1 MKSTMK
7 QLLSFIL
14 ICLCLPACKDYG
26 EVALEFSIDKTAV
39 TLSCGIAGS
48 TDILMMAAPDNVS
61 AYVSEEAESWLTV
74 TTSRRC
80 LTLSYTKNDSGIE
93 RTGTV
98 TVHAGTETVT
108 IAVTM
113 PPYFESNPPYA
124 VGDIYC
130 ENGKKVGVIF
140 WVDASDSTIAKA
152 VSLERRKAPW
162 WSSEGSSFL
171 GAYSLADG
179 QSNTKIIRNSDNSKN
194 GNIPALTFC
203 DELGEGWY
211 WPAISEL
218 NQLFVAYNG
227 VLEEKE
233 ATKEDELT
241 EEELASRHRF
251 DKIFTDNGG
260 EAISDNVSKKTG
272 DSYWASTEDNSGSYK
287 YGCNVRFYIYGQ
299 NMGAGQCKKTGSRF
313 IRCIK
318 ALGDYV
324 PEAEPIVVTF
334 SLDKTSVE
342 LESSKGSQQTITATV
357 KNGTLL
363 SATLPTDVDW
373 CSAEISGGGIVL
385 EALSDN
391 SGNENRQTEVVVTV
405 KGEDDK
411 DYSKTVTVIQK
422 KETVVSAD
430 SFKVGEYYESGTDKG
445 VVFWVSDDGQTA
457 KIVSLERSEN
467 TMAWST
473 EQKSY
478 NVTDKDNGVAN
489 TSTLMKIGEKEVPAI
504 AFCKNGWYWP
514 AINELKA
521 LFEAYNSTTFDQAS
535 IEIPDKITD
544 AEKTAREAF
553 EKTLTDHGGTKLN
566 TAATTDNGDQYW
578 GSTEL
583 SNTVGS
589 CLRFGKKNEGTDA
602 KKTKTD
608 KRYVRCIKQIGKNAQ
623 SPQM

>member
-1 MKSTMK
+1 MKNTMK

-39 TLSCGIAGS
+39 TLSSGIAGS
-48 TDILMMAAPDNVS
+48 TDILMMAAPDNLS

-140 WVDASDSTIAKA
+140 WVDASDYTIAKA

-162 WSSEGSSFL
+162 WSSEGSSFS
-171 GAYSLADG
+171 GAYSLVDG

-211 WPAISEL
+211 WPAMSEL

-227 VLEEKE
+227 SLEEKE

-241 EEELASRHRF
+241 EEELASRQRF

-272 DSYWASTEDNSGSYK
+272 DSYWASTEDNSSSYK

-299 NMGAGQCKKTGSRF
+299 NMGAGECKKTGTRF

-342 LESSKGSQQTITATV
+342 LESSKGSQQAITATV

-363 SATLPTDVDW
+363 PVTSSADW
-373 CSAEISGGGIVL
+373 CSVTTNGWEIVL
-385 EALSDN
+385 ETLSDN
-391 SGNENRQTEVVVTV
+391 TGNENRQTEVVVTV
-405 KGEDDK
+405 NGDDDK
-411 DYSKTVTVIQK
+411 EYKKTVTVIQK
-422 KETVVSAD
+422 KKTVVSAD
-430 SFKVGEYYESGTDKG
+430 SFKVGEYYESGADKG

-457 KIVSLERSEN
+457 KIVSMDRTAAVCWSSES
-467 TMAWST
+467 ST
-473 EQKSY
+473 TSATST
-478 NVTDKDNGVAN
+478 TDGAAN
-489 TSTLMKIGEKEVPAI
+489 TKTIRDTKANIPALDFCDQHGE
-504 AFCKNGWYWP
+504 GWYWP
-514 AINELKA
+514 AKEELET
-521 LFEAYNSTTFDQAS
+521 LFAAYNGVSSFADTSSDLGGGITESACRSDFDKVLIDNDGMAL
-535 IEIPDKITD
+535 D
-544 AEKTAREAF
+544 
-553 EKTLTDHGGTKLN
+553 DH
-566 TAATTDNGDQYW
+566 DNSKPNGCSYW
-578 GSTEL
+578 SSTEASE
-583 SNTVGS
+583 SNAWN
-589 CLRFGKKNEGTDA
+589 LRFYKKNEEST
-602 KKTKTD
+602 KKTGL
-608 KRYVRCIKQIGKNAQ
+608 RFVRCIKVVNK
-623 SPQM
+623 